1 MIEAGAMSTRNYK
14 QVGTV
19 KTFSKPRPGLAEGS
33 ADGPVGGAEAA
44 TAYSYD
50 LLVALDGVTPALYF
64 SGGTEG
70 LLLHY
75 AIQRT
80 PFGPVLLCEW
90 AGSLVSLSFLEE
102 GSLAGELEELELR
115 WSGAHFVEAPE
126 RLEVFREAL
135 EWSMG
140 GLVPAYHPQVW
151 SEQPVLSDGSFQGH
165 GDLVPVMEG
174 SVPGQAG
181 EGEPVGQ
188 LLLSF
193 KRGTRR
199 WLLARPTRR

>member
-1 MIEAGAMSTRNYK
+1 VSTKNYK

-19 KTFSKPRPGLAEGS
+19 KTFSTPRLEVAEGL
-33 ADGPVGGAEAA
+33 ADGPAGEAHAE
-44 TAYSYD
+44 TAFSYD
-50 LLVALDGVTPALYF
+50 LLVALDGMTPAQYF

-75 AIQRT
+75 AIQRS

-102 GSLAGELEELELR
+102 GNLAGELEELELR
-115 WSGAHFVEAPE
+115 WSGALFVEDPE

-140 GLVPAYHPQVW
+140 GLVPPYHPQVW
-151 SEQPVLSDGSFQGH
+151 SEQPVLSDGPFQGH
-165 GDLVPVMEG
+165 GDLVPIMGG